1 MLISH
6 CPNCQHDNQ
15 PGDRYCA
22 SCGMALNL
30 RACPN
35 CGKFDGV
42 KAIVCTGCGARLP
55 PVTTDAAA
63 AAFDDPES
71 NGATTSTVAPNN
83 GMRALPL
90 IVVAL
95 AAGGLPLLWMYR
107 ESIPVPKVWQAKVQ
121 AASQVAPAVP
131 ATDAAATARPPN
143 DCAGSNVSAAD
154 ACARQSPESRPAPRH

>member
-1 MLISH
+1 MLILH
-6 CPNCQHDNQ
+6 CPNCQHDNR

-42 KAIVCTGCGARLP
+42 KAIVCTGCGTRLP
-55 PVTTDAAA
+55 PVATEATAAA
-63 AAFDDPES
+63 ADDLE
-71 NGATTSTVAPNN
+71 GDVATTPTLAP
-83 GMRALPL
+83 GYSMRPLPL

-95 AAGGLPLLWMYR
+95 VAGGLPLLWMYR
-107 ESIPVPKVWQAKVQ
+107 ESIPVPKVWQAKMQ
-121 AASQVAPAVP
+121 AASEPVPAAP
-131 ATDAAATARPPN
+131 ATDATAAAKPPK

-154 ACARQSPESRPAPRH
+154 ACARQSPESRPAPRR